1 MNKNQWQYIVWVGGV
16 DDYYTTYATAKD
28 HYDKWIERGFDDV
41 ILQCWDTFHKKYRTI
56 CYTENL
62 KEKEDQEQVL
72 AEMKEIKE

>member
-41 ILQCWDTFHKKYRTI
+41 ILQCWDTFHKDYRTI
-56 CYTENL
+56 CYTEKRRRL
-62 KEKEDQEQVL
+62 
-72 AEMKEIKE
+72 